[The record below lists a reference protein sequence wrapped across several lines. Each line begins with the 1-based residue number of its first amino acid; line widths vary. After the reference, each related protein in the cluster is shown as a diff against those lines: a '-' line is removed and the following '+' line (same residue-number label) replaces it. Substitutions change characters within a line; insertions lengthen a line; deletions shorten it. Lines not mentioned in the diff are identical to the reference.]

1 MGIELLGYAATLIV
15 AVTQIPQLLK
25 VVRTRDTAD
34 LSKWTYGLIA
44 LGSLLYVPYAF
55 AIHSIP
61 VALTN
66 LWLTLVS
73 ATILAYIIVNERRGA
88 PH

>member
-1 MGIELLGYAATLIV
+1 MGYEALGYLATLIV
-15 AVTQIPQLLK
+15 AITQIPQLLK
-25 VVRTRDTAD
+25 VVSTRDTEG
-34 LSKWTYGLIA
+34 LSKWTYALIV

-66 LWLTLVS
+66 LWLALVS
-73 ATILAYIIVNERRGA
+73 ATILGYIVANDRAAER
-88 PH
+88 